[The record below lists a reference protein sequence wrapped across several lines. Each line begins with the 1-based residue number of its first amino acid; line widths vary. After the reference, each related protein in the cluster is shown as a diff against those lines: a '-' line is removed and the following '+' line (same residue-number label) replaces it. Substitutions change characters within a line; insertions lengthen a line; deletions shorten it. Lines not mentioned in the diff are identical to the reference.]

1 MVIGMRDTGQADAS
15 GGYLRRSD
23 SGLLTGLRHGFYY
36 ISDSGLYSDADM
48 VCSLGVSFTKDFGA
62 KDFGAKDFGAK
73 DFGARRP
80 AVAVNNGRPTISS
93 PPVNAQPI
101 VRFINGLRYTQSYS
115 LTPYS

>member
-1 MVIGMRDTGQADAS
+1 MVIGMRDTGQTDTS

-36 ISDSGLYSDADM
+36 MGDSDLYSDANM
-48 VCSLGVSFTKDFGA
+48 VCSLGVSFT
-62 KDFGAKDFGAK
+62 KDFGAK

-93 PPVNAQPI
+93 PPVNA
-101 VRFINGLRYTQSYS
+101 
-115 LTPYS
+115 